1 MKNLL
6 TLMLGGLVSAT
17 AFGQATLPTG
27 WNFDD
32 PQPTGWTESLAQN
45 PGNTR
50 YTNGSMGAACK
61 LDGDDE
67 YVVVHFSDV
76 CGGVTYDLVGQSS
89 ATNDVF
95 TVQESANGTD
105 WTDLRVFL
113 QADLDAA
120 STFTEFTDVPMATS
134 RYVRWY
140 FTEKQSGRNV
150 GLDEI
155 TLVPQVLTN
164 EEEIGVSSNAEQIPN
179 GGTLIVGNQ
188 TSVTITIDNVN
199 LAGGDSLDISDIQ
212 ISQSA
217 SDFSISGISLPA
229 EIEAN
234 ANLTFTLN
242 FTAGSP
248 GTRTGVLSIMNDD
261 ANGDETTFVIPL
273 YAIGGDYATEPADQP
288 NGITSQ
294 AVNSYGYEMHMQD
307 ANDIPENYI
316 VTRGIGTAT
325 LAPPVDGET
334 YVKGDYID
342 PSTQVVHVGPAANF
356 NPSFVVAGTDYYFE
370 AYSFNGPSGYE
381 NYLTSTAPATAMV
394 TTPDNHIEAYYNGI
408 DAGAPSFLTDLQTR
422 IGQ

>member
-199 LAGGDSLDISDIQ
+199 LAGG
-212 ISQSA
+212 
-217 SDFSISGISLPA
+217 
-229 EIEAN
+229 
-234 ANLTFTLN
+234 
-242 FTAGSP
+242 
-248 GTRTGVLSIMNDD
+248 
-261 ANGDETTFVIPL
+261 
-273 YAIGGDYATEPADQP
+273 
-288 NGITSQ
+288 
-294 AVNSYGYEMHMQD
+294 
-307 ANDIPENYI
+307 
-316 VTRGIGTAT
+316 
-325 LAPPVDGET
+325 
-334 YVKGDYID
+334 
-342 PSTQVVHVGPAANF
+342 
-356 NPSFVVAGTDYYFE
+356 
-370 AYSFNGPSGYE
+370 
-381 NYLTSTAPATAMV
+381 
-394 TTPDNHIEAYYNGI
+394 
-408 DAGAPSFLTDLQTR
+408 
-422 IGQ
+422 